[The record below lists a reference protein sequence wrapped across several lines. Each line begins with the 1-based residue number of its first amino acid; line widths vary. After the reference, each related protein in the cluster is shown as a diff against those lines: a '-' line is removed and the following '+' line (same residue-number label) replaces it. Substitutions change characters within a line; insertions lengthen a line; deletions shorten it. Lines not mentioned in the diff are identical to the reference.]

1 MYKLRYAKE
10 VENDLKAIF
19 NYIAED
25 SETRASQYLGKLEK
39 HILQLESFPETGHLS
54 RYNELR
60 ALGIRIL
67 PFENYLIFY
76 TISKKE
82 EAVNIIRILHGSVNY
97 KNLF

>member
-1 MYKLRYAKE
+1 MYKLRYTKDAGD
-10 VENDLKAIF
+10 DLKAIF
-19 NYIAED
+19 NFIAED
-25 SETRASQYLGKLEK
+25 SKIRASQYLGKLEK
-39 HILQLESFPETGHLS
+39 HVLQLEQFPEIGHLS

-60 ALGIRIL
+60 TLGIIIL

-82 EAVNIIRILHGSVNY
+82 ETVNIIRILHGSVNY